1 MSVSRLMQMGASG
14 AGSLVIPVVI
24 DDADIDIGTRIGA
37 GQTAYSGS
45 LNITANSACVFIV
58 RRSRARSSSGD
69 NSSATLTVGGTS
81 ATKIASYDVTASDS
95 SLVNHHEVYYLEN
108 VSTGSTVSAVT
119 GSGNAAVAIS
129 ISAFMLDS
137 AVQPTVTN
145 GKQNYSFNTSTSPSP
160 KTVSVSVPRNA
171 FIWYAHA
178 SANYLT
184 TASITL
190 SVSQSLA
197 PIGVAS
203 SGNTLTNVDVQ
214 ASNIQT
220 EATTVTATLPHS
232 NNTYSQGYDTDYLI
246 LQF

>member
-1 MSVSRLMQMGASG
+1 MSISRLMQMGA
-14 AGSLVIPVVI
+14 AGSLSMPVAI
-24 DDADIDIGTRIGA
+24 DDADIDIGTRIDA

-58 RRSRARSSSGD
+58 RRSKAISPSGD
-69 NSSATLTVGGTS
+69 NSSATLTVGSTS
-81 ATKIASYDVTASDS
+81 ATKIASYDITVPSPY
-95 SLVNHHEVYYLEN
+95 VNHHEVYYLEN

-160 KTVSVSVPRNA
+160 KTVSVSVSRNA
-171 FIWYAHA
+171 FIWHAHA
-178 SANYLT
+178 SDNYLI
-184 TASITL
+184 TASTTL
-190 SVSQSLA
+190 SVSQSIA
-197 PIGVAS
+197 PIGIAR
-203 SGNTLTNVDVQ
+203 SGNTATNVDVQ

-220 EATTVTATLPHS
+220 ETTTVTATLPHN
-232 NNTYSQGYDTDYLI
+232 NNTYAQGYDTDYLI

>member
-1 MSVSRLMQMGASG
+1 MGG
-14 AGSLVIPVVI
+14 AGSLVKPVVI

-58 RRSRARSSSGD
+58 RRSKAISTSGD
-69 NSSATLTVGGTS
+69 NSSATLTVGGVS
-81 ATKIASYDVTASDS
+81 ATKIASYDITTTSQS
-95 SLVNHHEVYYLEN
+95 YVNHHEVYYLEN

-119 GSGNAAVAIS
+119 GSGNASVAIS
-129 ISAFMLDS
+129 IMAFMLDS
-137 AVQPTVTN
+137 AVQPTVTS
-145 GKQNYSFNTSTSPSP
+145 GKQNYSFDTSTSPSP

-184 TASITL
+184 TGSITL
-190 SVSQSLA
+190 SVSQSIA
-197 PIGVAS
+197 PIGLAL
-203 SGNTLTNVDVQ
+203 SGNTVTNVDVQ
-214 ASNIQT
+214 ASYIQT
-220 EATTVTATLPHS
+220 QTTTVTATLPHS
-232 NNTYSQGYDTDYLI
+232 NNTNASGFDTDYLI

>member
-1 MSVSRLMQMGASG
+1 MSVSRLMQMGG
-14 AGSLVIPVVI
+14 AGSLVIPVVV
-24 DDADIDIGTRIGA
+24 DDADIDIGTRIDA

-45 LNITANSACVFIV
+45 LNITTNSACVFIV
-58 RRSRARSSSGD
+58 RRSKAISTSGD
-69 NSSATLTVGGTS
+69 NSSATLTVGGVS
-81 ATKIASYDVTASDS
+81 ATKIASYDITVASIY
-95 SLVNHHEVYYLEN
+95 VNHHEVYYLEN

-129 ISAFMLDS
+129 IMAFMLDS

-178 SANYLT
+178 SSNFLLT
-184 TASITL
+184 ETITL
-190 SVSQSLA
+190 SVSQSLS
-197 PIGVAS
+197 PIEVAR
-203 SGNTLTNVDVQ
+203 SGNTVTNVDVQ
-214 ASNIQT
+214 ATYIQT
-220 EATTVTATLPHS
+220 ETTTVTATLPH
-232 NNTYSQGYDTDYLI
+232 NNSTFSGGFDTDYLI